1 MKKLFLLLITVA
13 AAITTMAQDRPKLI
27 VGVAVDQMRWD
38 YLYRYSDLYTSGGFK
53 RIMNEGYNCENTM
66 INYVPSVTAIGHTS
80 IYTGTVPAIHGIG
93 GNSFLVDGRWTYCTA
108 DTTVNGVGT
117 TSRAGQQSPRNLLST
132 TIGDELKVA
141 TDFKSKVIGVAI
153 KDRAAILPA
162 GHSADAAYW
171 VDAKLGRFVTSTY
184 YMDKLPDW
192 AEKYNNSI
200 GNVTDKEIYY
210 STKGNQLTVDMAK
223 AAIAGEKLGQRGI
236 TDMLC
241 VSFSS
246 TDLIGHKYGTHCQLM
261 QDIFVDLDKRLAD
274 LMAYLDKTVGK
285 GQYLLFLSADHG
297 AANNINM
304 LSEHKIAAGG
314 FFADKEKKELNDYL
328 SAKYG
333 TTEKLAPIMYSY
345 KVMLDHDA
353 VKKAGLEI
361 SKVRADV
368 IEYFLKKDYVA
379 YAVDLDNV
387 ATATIPA
394 FIREKITN
402 GYNRLRGGDVQLVL
416 QPAWYEVYGKK
427 IDDGTTH
434 GAWNPYDA
442 HIPFLMTGWG
452 VKHGKTNK
460 PTYIVDIAPTICT
473 LVHVQMPNGCIGNA
487 VDMQ

>member
-38 YLYRYSDLYTSGGFK
+38 YLYRYSGLYTSGGFK

-153 KDRAAILPA
+153 KDRAAILPT

-274 LMAYLDKTVGK
+274 LMTYLDKTVGK

-353 VKKAGLEI
+353 VKKAGLAI

-368 IEYFLKKDYVA
+368 MEYFLKKDYVA

-427 IDDGTTH
+427 
-434 GAWNPYDA
+434 
-442 HIPFLMTGWG
+442 
-452 VKHGKTNK
+452 
-460 PTYIVDIAPTICT
+460 
-473 LVHVQMPNGCIGNA
+473 
-487 VDMQ
+487 